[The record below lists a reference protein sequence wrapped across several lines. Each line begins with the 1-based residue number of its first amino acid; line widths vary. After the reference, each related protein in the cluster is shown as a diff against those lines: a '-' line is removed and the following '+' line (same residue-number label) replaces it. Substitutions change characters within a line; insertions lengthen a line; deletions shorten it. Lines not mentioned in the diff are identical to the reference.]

1 MADNNRVL
9 CACSAYEE
17 KYYFNNRFENIP
29 EQVKEELQI
38 MCVMY
43 TEEVGGELTLEFSK
57 EGSLLLH
64 VSADEGDLLFD
75 EIGSALKIK
84 QLQKVKQ
91 ELFEQL
97 ENYYRVICMD
107 KNM

>member
-1 MADNNRVL
+1 MPENNRVL

-17 KYYFNNRFENIP
+17 KFYFNSRFSNIP
-29 EQVKEELQI
+29 KAVREELQI
-38 MCVMY
+38 ICVMY
-43 TEEVGGELTLEFSK
+43 TEEVGGELTLEFSE
-57 EGSLLLH
+57 EGDLLMH

-84 QLQKVKQ
+84 QLQNVKQ

-97 ENYYRVICMD
+97 EEYYRFTCMD
-107 KNM
+107 N